1 MYRGDEIRILDETT
15 NTPNIKYVNFLLFLQ
30 NFDIIHSDDEF
41 DQLPEILSPRPG
53 TSAAGVTPSV
63 PPGPGAP
70 SRSMAFALNDDFDLS
85 FHDDVMNEDDDVGD
99 ESAGV

>member
-1 MYRGDEIRILDETT
+1 MDETT
-15 NTPNIKYVNFLLFLQ
+15 NAPNIKYVNFLLFLQ

-41 DQLPEILSPRPG
+41 DQLPEILSPWPG
-53 TSAAGVTPSV
+53 TSAAGVTLSV

-70 SRSMAFALNDDFDLS
+70 SRSVAFALNDDFDRS

>member
-1 MYRGDEIRILDETT
+1 MDETT
-15 NTPNIKYVNFLLFLQ
+15 NAPNTKYVNFLFFLQ
-30 NFDIIHSDDEF
+30 NF
-41 DQLPEILSPRPG
+41 DQLPEILSPWPG
-53 TSAAGVTPSV
+53 TSAAGVTLSV

-70 SRSMAFALNDDFDLS
+70 SRSVAFALNDDFDRS

>member
-1 MYRGDEIRILDETT
+1 MDETT
-15 NTPNIKYVNFLLFLQ
+15 NAPNIKYVNFLLFLQ
-30 NFDIIHSDDEF
+30 NFDIIHSNDEF
-41 DQLPEILSPRPG
+41 DQLPEILSPRPDP
-53 TSAAGVTPSV
+53 SAAGVTPSV

-70 SRSMAFALNDDFDLS
+70 SRSVAFALNDDFDLS